1 MSFLYAIF
9 GKTLGLI
16 YNFVN
21 DYALSIIVFTI
32 LVKLLLYPL
41 NLQQIRSS
49 KAINEIQPKLKEL
62 QEKYKNDKE
71 TLAAK
76 QMDLYKQHHINP
88 MAGCLPLLI
97 QLPIIFAL
105 FGTLRDPIQYVFN
118 NDAAMANEAL
128 SKGFLWIKDLAAP
141 DTLSLLIPSAT
152 GFIGAL
158 PGIMPILAAAITY
171 WQMNSM
177 YDGQQVNE
185 QMKTMNKILPFVILF
200 TGRTLSAG
208 VLIYWIISSLF
219 QLVQQKLTGH
229 LKKKE
234 A

>member
-1 MSFLYAIF
+1 
-9 GKTLGLI
+9 
-16 YNFVN
+16 
-21 DYALSIIVFTI
+21 
-32 LVKLLLYPL
+32 
-41 NLQQIRSS
+41 
-49 KAINEIQPKLKEL
+49 
-62 QEKYKNDKE
+62 
-71 TLAAK
+71 
-76 QMDLYKQHHINP
+76 MDLYKQHHINP

-105 FGTLRDPIQYVFN
+105 FGTLRDPIVYVFN

-171 WQMNSM
+171 WQMTSM
-177 YDGQQVNE
+177 YKGQQVNE
-185 QMKTMNKILPFVILF
+185 QMKTMNTILPFVILF

-208 VLIYWIISSLF
+208 VLIYWIVSSLF
-219 QLVQQKLTGH
+219 QLVQQKLTGQ

>member
-1 MSFLYAIF
+1 MSFLYTIF
-9 GKTLGLI
+9 GNLLGAI
-16 YNFVN
+16 YGLVN
-21 DYALSIIVFTI
+21 DYALSIVVFTVLI
-32 LVKLLLYPL
+32 KLLLYPL

-49 KAINEIQPKLKEL
+49 KAINEVQPKLKEL

-76 QMDLYKQHHINP
+76 QMELYKQHHINP
-88 MAGCLPLLI
+88 LAGCLPLLI

-105 FGTLRDPIQYVFN
+105 FGTLRDPIKYVFK
-118 NDAAMANEAL
+118 NDPVVAGDAL

-141 DTLSLLIPSAT
+141 DTLSLLLPNVT
-152 GFIGAL
+152 GFLAGL
-158 PGIMPILAAAITY
+158 PGIMPILAAGITY

-177 YDGQQVNE
+177 YQGQQVNE

-208 VLIYWIISSLF
+208 VLIYWIVSSLF
-219 QLVQQKLTGH
+219 QLVQQNLTTK